1 MLIHATTASDVP
13 LDIVKCQRDGTTW
26 IRTSSYIERGAELL
40 FLKIMMRFTLR
51 KRIQQPL
58 EGRLF
63 DTTCGVHFHPYSA
76 R

>member
-40 FLKIMMRFTLR
+40 LTNNLSNYDEIYAT
-51 KRIQQPL
+51 
-58 EGRLF
+58 
-63 DTTCGVHFHPYSA
+63 
-76 R
+76 